1 MASQLDPLL
10 EYLFPTSDVVV
21 AYRKLPNL
29 QLLLCRNDQNSLV
42 SMPTSLRR
50 PGYVNTGCKCLVC
63 KASIFGNSVKSPALP
78 GYLINLTSNTSCK
91 SDPGVVYYIT
101 CTSKTSQCK
110 LAHYVG
116 RAWTNSTTV
125 IPMAARWSNH
135 KSHPKCGV
143 NKFKLSDH
151 LLKYHRGEDPQTFL
165 KIQIL
170 DSASTLEE
178 TRRKELFWTR
188 KLFAFFPTGL
198 NDREEK
204 I

>member
-1 MASQLDPLL
+1 MEMSVYIVDF
-10 EYLFPTSDVVV
+10 EYTLWVFK
-21 AYRKLPNL
+21 YNIIF
-29 QLLLCRNDQNSLV
+29 SL
-42 SMPTSLRR
+42 
-50 PGYVNTGCKCLVC
+50 GYIGSSCNCYVC
-63 KASIFGNSVKSPALP
+63 KASIFSPYVRSQSMPNYGVKIPA
-78 GYLINLTSNTSCK
+78 TTSCK
-91 SDPGVVYYIT
+91 SGPAVIYYL
-101 CTSKTSQCK
+101 CCKSKGPECR

-116 RAWTNSTTV
+116 LASTSDHKKK
-125 IPMAARWSNH
+125 PMSLRWSNH

-143 NKFKLSDH
+143 NKCKLSDH

-170 DSASTLEE
+170 DSASTFEE

-188 KLFAFFPTGL
+188 KLFAYFPTGL